1 MHFTQKG
8 LFANALLHD
17 MNQMHMRGGDG
28 ARDRMTSKRRS
39 RTRTR
44 GRTVDKEKKED
55 EYEEEKDEEE
65 EKEEG
70 IFGAFLPRGSP
81 RLSQRS
87 AAAGLNQNQD
97 NLSHSTSQSRAA
109 T

>member
-1 MHFTQKG
+1 MLTCYMTCKK
-8 LFANALLHD
+8 
-17 MNQMHMRGGDG
+17 RGW
-28 ARDRMTSKRRS
+28 DRRTSKRRS

-44 GRTVDKEKKED
+44 GGDEDKEKKEE
-55 EYEEEKDEEE
+55 EYDEEE
-65 EKEEG
+65 DEEG
-70 IFGAFLPRGSP
+70 IFGAFLHRGSP

>member
-1 MHFTQKG
+1 MGQGIGGQAKG
-8 LFANALLHD
+8 G
-17 MNQMHMRGGDG
+17 QGQGQEG
-28 ARDRMTSKRRS
+28 EE
-39 RTRTR
+39 
-44 GRTVDKEKKED
+44 DKEKKEE
-55 EYEEEKDEEE
+55 EYDEEE
-65 EKEEG
+65 DEEG
-70 IFGAFLPRGSP
+70 IFGAFLHRGSP